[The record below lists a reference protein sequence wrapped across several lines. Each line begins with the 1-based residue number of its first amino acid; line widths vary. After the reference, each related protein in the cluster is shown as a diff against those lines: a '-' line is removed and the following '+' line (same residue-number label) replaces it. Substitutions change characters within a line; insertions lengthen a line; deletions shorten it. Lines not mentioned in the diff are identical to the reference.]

1 MIIAMVD
8 MAFRQAEKTLVQT
21 ERIDPM
27 RAIEERLVGRVGN
40 MLTLHGLL
48 SKTQWAALVAG

>member
-8 MAFRQAEKTLVQT
+8 MAFRQAEKILVLT

-27 RAIEERLVGRVGN
+27 RAIEERLAGREGN

>member
-8 MAFRQAEKTLVQT
+8 MAFRQAEKILVQT